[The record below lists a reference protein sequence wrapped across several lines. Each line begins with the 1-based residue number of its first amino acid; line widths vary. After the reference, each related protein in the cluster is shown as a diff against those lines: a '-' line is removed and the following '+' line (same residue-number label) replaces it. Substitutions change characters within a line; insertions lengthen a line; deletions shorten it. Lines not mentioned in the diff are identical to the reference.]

1 MVFLAFIT
9 FYVPMCFVVGVAAA
23 AISASAWPFVVPI
36 LLSFDVF
43 GDFTSIFDPVL
54 LSICLDLSNAM
65 ILCFLYQ
72 RQGKVA
78 WHPAAVRIHKP
89 ARSPLPRPSL
99 TRQGAPLTWLAC
111 FLAQV
116 LGLIAATPAVGLAFL
131 AQRVLENYTDIIK
144 RLSGW
149 GLFVFAMIF
158 LIKGFK
164 LRAAAKAAP
173 VTARAPAETPAADP
187 GDVSIEVTGS
197 PKGGGGFTVGSQ
209 EERAKGEVEGLTG
222 GAASPAVS
230 ASYLSPQ
237 CNRLRC
243 ACAGLR
249 SLVAAC

>member
-1 MVFLAFIT
+1 M
-9 FYVPMCFVVGVAAA
+9 
-23 AISASAWPFVVPI
+23 
-36 LLSFDVF
+36 
-43 GDFTSIFDPVL
+43 
-54 LSICLDLSNAM
+54 
-65 ILCFLYQ
+65 
-72 RQGKVA
+72 
-78 WHPAAVRIHKP
+78 
-89 ARSPLPRPSL
+89 
-99 TRQGAPLTWLAC
+99 TWLAC

-173 VTARAPAETPAADP
+173 VTARAAETPAADP

-243 ACAGLR
+243 ACAAPPFPACLPGRVLTERGSILHLAADGASSGSPAVPYVADDCAGHSLR
-249 SLVAAC
+249 IISSPKTWPGIYPSSIDHHFRAVCPPMLLINLI